1 MSLVVC
7 QLSRDVIGY
16 EDVKCHWCVSIRVS
30 SQFNN
35 RLLLVKL
42 WILQSF
48 SRAQFCLSPSLSR
61 LYGAGNCWLRFIGV
75 WSKLVNQLPKVL
87 DFNKNQWSSWGR
99 TPWWGSKSVLN
110 WSMLLT
116 GMIILRGHL
125 IQQRFIKKTERRVS
139 CLLKL
144 NSPLKEAT
152 LGCLFNIH

>member
-1 MSLVVC
+1 MLLVVC
-7 QLSRDVIGY
+7 LLSRDVIDY

-35 RLLLVKL
+35 RLLLVQL
-42 WILQSF
+42 WIVQSF
-48 SRAQFCLSPSLSR
+48 RRGQFCLSPSLSR
-61 LYGAGNCWLRFIGV
+61 LYGAGNCWLRFSV
-75 WSKLVNQLPKVL
+75 VKLVNQLSKVL

-99 TPWWGSKSVLN
+99 TRWWSSKSVLN

-116 GMIILRGHL
+116 GMIILCGHL
-125 IQQRFIKKTERRVS
+125 TQQRFIKKTERRVR